1 MINKIEY
8 SQIFEELGLNP
19 IWKERSNYN
28 NSKNEIYFYQ
38 ELMFEKNSVFFIA
51 LTDDKEELDKQK
63 LFQNICNYLIS
74 IADKKIDKFTRCD
87 LSVLVA
93 LKRKPKFVFVLAD
106 KNFSLGDSIL
116 KQWDLSDISS
126 SKTSLTEMIKKPMS
140 KEILWHDIQ
149 SFINKIYSKNES
161 I

>member
-19 IWKERSNYN
+19 IWKERLNYKN
-28 NSKNEIYFYQ
+28 LRNEIYFYQ
-38 ELMFEKNSVFFIA
+38 ELIFEKNSVFFIA

-63 LFQNICNYLIS
+63 LFQNICNYLTS

>member
-19 IWKERSNYN
+19 IWKERLNYKN
-28 NSKNEIYFYQ
+28 LKNEIYFYQ
-38 ELMFEKNSVFFIA
+38 ELIFEKNSVFFIA

-106 KNFSLGDSIL
+106 KNFSLGDSLL

>member
-74 IADKKIDKFTRCD
+74 ISDKKIDKFTRCD
-87 LSVLVA
+87 LSDLVA
-93 LKRKPKFVFVLAD
+93 LKRKPTFVLVLAD
-106 KNFSLGDSIL
+106 KNFSLGDSLL
-116 KQWDLSDISS
+116 KQWDLSDISN

-140 KEILWHDIQ
+140 KEVLWHDIQ

>member
-19 IWKERSNYN
+19 IWKERLNYKN
-28 NSKNEIYFYQ
+28 LRNEIYFYQ
-38 ELMFEKNSVFFIA
+38 ELIFEKNSVFFIA

-106 KNFSLGDSIL
+106 KNFSLGDSLL

>member
-1 MINKIEY
+1 MIDKIEY
-8 SQIFEELGLNP
+8 SLVYEELGLNP
-19 IWKERSNYN
+19 FWKERLKDN
-28 NSKNEIYFYQ
+28 NLKNEIYFYQ
-38 ELMFEKNSVFFIA
+38 ELIFEKNTVFFIA

-74 IADKKIDKFTRCD
+74 ISDKKTDKFTRCD
-87 LSVLVA
+87 LSDLVA
-93 LKRKPKFVFVLAD
+93 LKRKPKFLLLLAD
-106 KNFSLGDSIL
+106 KNLSLGDSL
-116 KQWDLSDISS
+116 LRKWDLSNISS

-140 KEILWHDIQ
+140 KELLWHDIQ